1 MSESKICNISKNSN
15 SLYNIYVTYER
26 DIYTQKYNKL
36 WKTVLE
42 IKNMNT
48 IQLFEKEM
56 MYLF

>member
-15 SLYNIYVTYER
+15 NLYNIYVTYER
-26 DIYTQKYNKL
+26 DIYTHKYNKL